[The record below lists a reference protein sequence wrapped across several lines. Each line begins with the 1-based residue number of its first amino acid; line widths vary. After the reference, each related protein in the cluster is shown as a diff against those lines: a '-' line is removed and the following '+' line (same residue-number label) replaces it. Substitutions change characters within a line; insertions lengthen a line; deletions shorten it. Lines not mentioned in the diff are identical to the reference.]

1 MSEFPGIVFKDG
13 PSGRRA
19 ALTYGPDVWEVV
31 RFLKEVDERGEGA
44 VEAASEVLALPVAR
58 IRLAMQY
65 YAEFPDE
72 IDARIADAD
81 AATVRAEA
89 EFDAQQRLLA

>member
-19 ALTYGPDVWEVV
+19 ALAYGPDVWEIV

-44 VEAASEVLALPVAR
+44 VAAASEVLALPVAR

-72 IDARIADAD
+72 IDVRIADAND
-81 AATVRAEA
+81 VAVRAEA
-89 EFDAQQRLLA
+89 DFDAQQRLLA